1 MGTVYQ
7 TIRNFFLPRSIGAR
21 LAEACAAIEPILKL
35 GNNGEFSYLRIADV
49 ARAFRPELHSRGL
62 LLIPS
67 DVECHERYFA
77 SDVAGRDYTEVTVK
91 TVFTVSDGRRSEVYS
106 SYGTGRDLDGHA
118 LAIAQTGAL
127 KAFLKRLGLI
137 FGDRDDPEVEVSP
150 RASSAAESPRARLA
164 QAGYQER
171 AWTSAMRQSG
181 KTEAQI
187 EEYFRSAH
195 GLEVSSALITA
206 LPRKEFDVAMEWLT
220 HNGDLEETL
229 ELSKKAIAAK
239 GKKAAGPQ
247 KIVEELDR
255 VAEPF

>member
-220 HNGDLEETL
+220 RNGDLAETL
-229 ELSKKAIAAK
+229 ELSKKSAER
-239 GKKAAGPQ
+239 KKKGPQ
-247 KIVEELDR
+247 PIEVMDNGW
-255 VAEPF
+255 PGSTGNQ

>member
-127 KAFLKRLGLI
+127 KAFLKRLGMI
-137 FGDRDDPEVEVSP
+137 FGERDDPEVEVSP

-171 AWTSAMRQSG
+171 AWTSAMRVSG
-181 KTEAQI
+181 KTEDQI
-187 EEYFRSAH
+187 EEYFRAAH
-195 GLEVSSALITA
+195 GLEVSSSLITA

-220 HNGDLEETL
+220 HNGDLEKTL